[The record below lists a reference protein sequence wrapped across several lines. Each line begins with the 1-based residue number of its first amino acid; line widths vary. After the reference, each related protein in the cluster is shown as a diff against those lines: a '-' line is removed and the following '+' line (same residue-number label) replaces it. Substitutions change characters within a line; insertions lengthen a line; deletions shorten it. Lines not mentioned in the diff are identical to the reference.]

1 VCGYYHDC
9 LGRRFLLTRLLR
21 KQWFLVVDMKSSR
34 FIGAIAMEYLCH
46 KLPLIC
52 SICRNHNTVLFLFM
66 ANHLIFDKSNK
77 TGASIGTG
85 ASYPSRADEFT
96 PVYVCISGGWCS
108 WCQITCECP
117 NVFSSVLW
125 DVLVISA

>member
-1 VCGYYHDC
+1 MCGYYHDC

-46 KLPLIC
+46 KLLLIC

-66 ANHLIFDKSNK
+66 ANHLIFDKSIK

-85 ASYPSRADEFT
+85 ASYPSRGQTSSLPFM
-96 PVYVCISGGWCS
+96 YVLAGDGVVDVKLHVNVLTFSVPC
-108 WCQITCECP
+108 CEMY
-117 NVFSSVLW
+117 S
-125 DVLVISA
+125 